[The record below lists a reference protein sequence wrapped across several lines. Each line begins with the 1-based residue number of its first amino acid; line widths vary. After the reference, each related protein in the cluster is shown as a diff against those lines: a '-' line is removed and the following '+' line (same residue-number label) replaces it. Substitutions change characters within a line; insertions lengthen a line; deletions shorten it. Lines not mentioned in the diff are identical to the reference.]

1 MSEDPSV
8 VQVRGLTKR
17 FNGLTA
23 VDNIDFDLRPHCTTA
38 LLGSNG
44 AGKTTTIS
52 MLLGLLLPTNGSIR
66 IFDKDLL
73 RDRFKILPRI
83 NISSPYIDLPQ
94 RLTVRQNLTVYSRL
108 YKVPSPKERIAK
120 LSMDLE
126 LTEFID
132 RQVRRLSS
140 GQKTRVSLAKALIN
154 EPELLLLDEPIT
166 GLDLISQERILS
178 VIGQE
183 REAGRIVVLSTH
195 HLDEARHCDQV
206 LVLDGRL
213 VAAGTPDEVL
223 TPDVLRQAYGER
235 VLDDHARGLVLVDD
249 HGHGHGHA

>member
-73 RDRFKILPRI
+73 NDRFKILPRI

-132 RQVRRLSS
+132 RQVRKLSS

-154 EPELLLLDEPIT
+154 EPELLLLDEPT
-166 GLDLISQERILS
+166 ASLDPETANWVRDYLRQYQKRRNTAILLASHNMLEVERMCQHVYIMS
-178 VIGQE
+178 K
-183 REAGRIVVLSTH
+183 GRIVEQGSPAQLINRHEKQDLEEVFLKI
-195 HLDEARHCDQV
+195 ARN
-206 LVLDGRL
+206 
-213 VAAGTPDEVL
+213 
-223 TPDVLRQAYGER
+223 
-235 VLDDHARGLVLVDD
+235 
-249 HGHGHGHA
+249 

>member
-1 MSEDPSV
+1 MSEDPAV

-52 MLLGLLLPTNGSIR
+52 MLLGLLLPTNGSII
-66 IFDKDLL
+66 IFGENLIS
-73 RDRFKILPRI
+73 DRFKILPRI

-108 YKVPSPKERIAK
+108 YKVPDARERIAK

-126 LTEFID
+126 LTGFID
-132 RQVRRLSS
+132 RQVRKLSS

-154 EPELLLLDEPIT
+154 EPELLLLDEPT
-166 GLDLISQERILS
+166 ASLDPETAKWVRDYLRQYQERRNTAILLAS
-178 VIGQE
+178 HNMLEVE
-183 REAGRIVVLSTH
+183 RMCQHVYIMSKGRIVEQGSPTELISRHEKQDLEEVFLKI
-195 HLDEARHCDQV
+195 ARN
-206 LVLDGRL
+206 
-213 VAAGTPDEVL
+213 
-223 TPDVLRQAYGER
+223 
-235 VLDDHARGLVLVDD
+235 
-249 HGHGHGHA
+249 

>member
-1 MSEDPSV
+1 MSEDPAV

-23 VDNIDFDLRPHCTTA
+23 VNNIDFDLRPHCTTA

-52 MLLGLLLPTNGSIR
+52 MLLGLLLPTNGSIK
-66 IFDKDLL
+66 IFGENLIS
-73 RDRFKILPRI
+73 DRFKILPRI

-108 YKVPSPKERIAK
+108 YKVPDTRERIAK

-126 LTEFID
+126 LTGFID
-132 RQVRRLSS
+132 RQVRKLSS

-154 EPELLLLDEPIT
+154 EPELLLLDEPT
-166 GLDLISQERILS
+166 ASLDPETAKWVRDYLRQYQERRNTAILLAS
-178 VIGQE
+178 HNMLEVE
-183 REAGRIVVLSTH
+183 RMCQHVYIMSKGRIVEQGSPTELINRHEKQDLEEVFLKI
-195 HLDEARHCDQV
+195 ARS
-206 LVLDGRL
+206 
-213 VAAGTPDEVL
+213 
-223 TPDVLRQAYGER
+223 
-235 VLDDHARGLVLVDD
+235 
-249 HGHGHGHA
+249 

>member
-1 MSEDPSV
+1 MSEDPAV

-23 VDNIDFDLRPHCTTA
+23 VNNIDFDLRPHCTTA

-66 IFDKDLL
+66 IFGKNLIS
-73 RDRFKILPRI
+73 DRFKILPRI

-108 YKVPSPKERIAK
+108 YKVPAVRERIAK

-132 RQVRRLSS
+132 RQVRKLSS

-154 EPELLLLDEPIT
+154 EPELLLLDEPT
-166 GLDLISQERILS
+166 ASLDPETAKWVRDYLRQYQERRNTAILLAS
-178 VIGQE
+178 HNMLEVE
-183 REAGRIVVLSTH
+183 RMCQHVYIMSKGRIVEQGSPTELISRHEKQDLEEVFLKI
-195 HLDEARHCDQV
+195 ARN
-206 LVLDGRL
+206 
-213 VAAGTPDEVL
+213 
-223 TPDVLRQAYGER
+223 
-235 VLDDHARGLVLVDD
+235 
-249 HGHGHGHA
+249 

>member
-73 RDRFKILPRI
+73 NDRFKILPRI

-120 LSMDLE
+120 LSRDLE

-132 RQVRRLSS
+132 RQVRKLSS

-154 EPELLLLDEPIT
+154 EPELLLLDEPT
-166 GLDLISQERILS
+166 ASLDPETANWVRDYLRQYQKRRNTAILLASHNMLEVERMCQHVYIMS
-178 VIGQE
+178 K
-183 REAGRIVVLSTH
+183 GRIVEQGSPAQLISRHEKQDLEEVFLKI
-195 HLDEARHCDQV
+195 ARN
-206 LVLDGRL
+206 
-213 VAAGTPDEVL
+213 
-223 TPDVLRQAYGER
+223 
-235 VLDDHARGLVLVDD
+235 
-249 HGHGHGHA
+249 

>member
-73 RDRFKILPRI
+73 NDRFKILPRI

-120 LSMDLE
+120 LSRDLE

-132 RQVRRLSS
+132 RQVRKLSS

-154 EPELLLLDEPIT
+154 EPELLLLDEPT
-166 GLDLISQERILS
+166 ASLDPETANWVRDYLRQYQERRNTAILLAS
-178 VIGQE
+178 HNMLEVE
-183 REAGRIVVLSTH
+183 RMCQHVYIMSKGRIVEQGSPAQLMSRHEKQNLEEVFLKI
-195 HLDEARHCDQV
+195 ARN
-206 LVLDGRL
+206 
-213 VAAGTPDEVL
+213 
-223 TPDVLRQAYGER
+223 
-235 VLDDHARGLVLVDD
+235 
-249 HGHGHGHA
+249 

>member
-17 FNGLTA
+17 FKGLTA

-73 RDRFKILPRI
+73 NDRFKILPRI

-120 LSMDLE
+120 LSRDLE

-132 RQVRRLSS
+132 RQVRKLSS

-154 EPELLLLDEPIT
+154 EPELLLLDEPT
-166 GLDLISQERILS
+166 ASLDPETANWVRDYLRQYQKRRNTAILLASHNMLEVERMCQHVYIMS
-178 VIGQE
+178 K
-183 REAGRIVVLSTH
+183 GRIVEQGSPAQLISRHEKQDLEEVFLKI
-195 HLDEARHCDQV
+195 ARN
-206 LVLDGRL
+206 
-213 VAAGTPDEVL
+213 
-223 TPDVLRQAYGER
+223 
-235 VLDDHARGLVLVDD
+235 
-249 HGHGHGHA
+249 

>member
-8 VQVRGLTKR
+8 EQVRGLTKR

-52 MLLGLLLPTNGSIR
+52 MLLGLLLPTNGTIR
-66 IFDKDLL
+66 IFGQNLIS
-73 RDRFKILPRI
+73 DRFKILPRI

-108 YKVPSPKERIAK
+108 YKVPSSKERIAK
-120 LSMDLE
+120 LSKDLE

-132 RQVRRLSS
+132 RQVRKLSS

-154 EPELLLLDEPIT
+154 EPELLLLDEPT
-166 GLDLISQERILS
+166 ASLDPETAMWVRDYLRKYQERRNTAILLAS
-178 VIGQE
+178 HNMLEVE
-183 REAGRIVVLSTH
+183 RMCQHVYIMNKGRIVEQGSPTELISRHEKQDLEEVFLKI
-195 HLDEARHCDQV
+195 ARN
-206 LVLDGRL
+206 
-213 VAAGTPDEVL
+213 
-223 TPDVLRQAYGER
+223 
-235 VLDDHARGLVLVDD
+235 
-249 HGHGHGHA
+249 

>member
-52 MLLGLLLPTNGSIR
+52 MLLGLLLPTNGTIR
-66 IFDKDLL
+66 IFGQNLIS
-73 RDRFKILPRI
+73 DRFKILPRI

-108 YKVPSPKERIAK
+108 YKVPSSKERIAK
-120 LSMDLE
+120 LSKDLE

-132 RQVRRLSS
+132 RQVRKLSS

-154 EPELLLLDEPIT
+154 EPELLLLDEPT
-166 GLDLISQERILS
+166 ASLDPETAKWVRDYLRKYQERRNTAILLAS
-178 VIGQE
+178 HNMLEVE
-183 REAGRIVVLSTH
+183 RMCQHVYIMNKGRIVEQGSPTELISRHEKQDLEEVFLKI
-195 HLDEARHCDQV
+195 ARN
-206 LVLDGRL
+206 
-213 VAAGTPDEVL
+213 
-223 TPDVLRQAYGER
+223 
-235 VLDDHARGLVLVDD
+235 
-249 HGHGHGHA
+249 

>member
-66 IFDKDLL
+66 IFGEDLIS
-73 RDRFKILPRI
+73 DRFKILPRI
-83 NISSPYIDLPQ
+83 NVSSPYIDLPQ

-108 YKVPSPKERIAK
+108 YKVPSARERIAK
-120 LSMDLE
+120 LSGDLG

-132 RQVRRLSS
+132 RQVRKLSS

-154 EPELLLLDEPIT
+154 EPELLLLDEPT
-166 GLDLISQERILS
+166 ASLDPQTAKWVRDYLRQYQERRNTAILLAS
-178 VIGQE
+178 HNMLEVE
-183 REAGRIVVLSTH
+183 RMCQHVYIMSKGRIVEQGSPTELINRHEKQDLEEVFLKI
-195 HLDEARHCDQV
+195 ARN
-206 LVLDGRL
+206 
-213 VAAGTPDEVL
+213 
-223 TPDVLRQAYGER
+223 
-235 VLDDHARGLVLVDD
+235 
-249 HGHGHGHA
+249 

>member
-1 MSEDPSV
+1 MNEDPSV

-73 RDRFKILPRI
+73 NDRFKILPRI

-120 LSMDLE
+120 LSRDLE

-132 RQVRRLSS
+132 RQVRKLSS

-154 EPELLLLDEPIT
+154 EPELLLLDEPT
-166 GLDLISQERILS
+166 ASLDPETANWVRDYLRQYQKRRNTAILLASHNMLEVERMCQHVYIMS
-178 VIGQE
+178 K
-183 REAGRIVVLSTH
+183 GRIVEQGSPAQLISRHEKQDLEEVFLKI
-195 HLDEARHCDQV
+195 ARN
-206 LVLDGRL
+206 
-213 VAAGTPDEVL
+213 
-223 TPDVLRQAYGER
+223 
-235 VLDDHARGLVLVDD
+235 
-249 HGHGHGHA
+249 

>member
-52 MLLGLLLPTNGSIR
+52 MLLGLLLPTNGTIR
-66 IFDKDLL
+66 IFGQNLIS
-73 RDRFKILPRI
+73 DRFKILPRI

-108 YKVPSPKERIAK
+108 YKVPSSKERIAK
-120 LSMDLE
+120 LSKDLE

-132 RQVRRLSS
+132 RQVRKLSS

-154 EPELLLLDEPIT
+154 EPELLLLDEPT
-166 GLDLISQERILS
+166 ASLDPETAMWVRDYLRKYQERRNTAILLAS
-178 VIGQE
+178 HNMLEVE
-183 REAGRIVVLSTH
+183 RMCQHVYIMNKGRIVEQGSPTELISRHEKQDLEEVFLKI
-195 HLDEARHCDQV
+195 ARN
-206 LVLDGRL
+206 
-213 VAAGTPDEVL
+213 
-223 TPDVLRQAYGER
+223 
-235 VLDDHARGLVLVDD
+235 
-249 HGHGHGHA
+249 

>member
-1 MSEDPSV
+1 MSEDPCI

-66 IFDKDLL
+66 IFGEDLIS
-73 RDRFKILPRI
+73 DRFKILPRI

-108 YKVPSPKERIAK
+108 YKVPSAKERIAK
-120 LSMDLE
+120 LSRDLE
-126 LTEFID
+126 LTKFID
-132 RQVRRLSS
+132 RQVRKLSS

-154 EPELLLLDEPIT
+154 EPELLLLDEPT
-166 GLDLISQERILS
+166 ASLDPETAKWVRDYLRQYQERRNTAILLAS
-178 VIGQE
+178 HNMLEVE
-183 REAGRIVVLSTH
+183 RMCQHVYIMSRGRIVEQGSPTELINRHEKQDLEEVFLKI
-195 HLDEARHCDQV
+195 ARN
-206 LVLDGRL
+206 
-213 VAAGTPDEVL
+213 
-223 TPDVLRQAYGER
+223 
-235 VLDDHARGLVLVDD
+235 
-249 HGHGHGHA
+249 